1 MLKTCTDCG
10 GAITRRADTFD
21 AHIGR
26 RTVAVPGEY
35 DRCTNCGEFYFAPG
49 EMDVMMKR
57 ASAIVRDEEGLLLPE
72 QIKGFRKG
80 NGLTQPQF
88 EDLLGAGPKTVSR
101 WEKGT
106 VIQNGATDTL
116 LRLLMDMPEALQH
129 LLVKRGIVPDIVPLV
144 PVRRVVSYQYP
155 VIPGSGPRFF
165 SESLTVTS
173 HESLDIDT
181 PTPVQNVERI
191 A

>member
-10 GAITRRADTFD
+10 GAITRRAGTFD
-21 AHIGR
+21 SHIGR
-26 RTVAVPGEY
+26 RTVSVPGEY
-35 DRCTNCGEFYFAPG
+35 DRCADCGEFYFAPG
-49 EMDVMMKR
+49 EMDEMMKR
-57 ASAIVRDEEGLLLPE
+57 ASGIARAEEGLLLPG
-72 QIKGFRKG
+72 QIKAFRKG
-80 NGLTQPQF
+80 ISLTQPQL
-88 EDLLGAGPKTVSR
+88 EDLLGAGPKTVGR

-129 LLVKRGIVPDIVPLV
+129 LLAKRGIVPNIVPLL
-144 PVRRVVSYQYP
+144 PARRAVSYQYP

-165 SESLTVTS
+165 SESFTVTS
-173 HESLDIDT
+173 HETLDMDT
-181 PTPVQNVERI
+181 PSPVQNVERI